1 MLGQGMTLQQVA
13 DELEVHLNSVEHW
26 KRCWIELGLVGLYEG
41 HHSGRP
47 PALSHKDETALRKMA
62 EKEGG
67 SSRLLSKRLHQ
78 FLRWRGKDVIWSVS
92 DNPRKNTL
100 DYLCVQA
107 QKAEF
112 LSEAARGFERADIF
126 VWVDFGIFHLPGMTE
141 EIIVDFMRRAKHET
155 MITIPGCWDR
165 SYEYNDDHPC
175 WRFCGGVMI
184 VPRQFIFEFETAWK
198 MEYMR
203 WINETDRLS
212 WEVNCLARMEMR
224 GACLLN
230 CTSCAFGLWQGRL
243 AAISPRIFSVI
254 FPSLQ

>member
-1 MLGQGMTLQQVA
+1 MIALVTGFVPLPNHPRSEAEYRKLGERLRDLPFTKREATCLMV
-13 DELEVHLNSVEHW
+13 EMRLEH
-26 KRCWIELGLVGLYEG
+26 CW
-41 HHSGRP
+41 
-47 PALSHKDETALRKMA
+47 
-62 EKEGG
+62 
-67 SSRLLSKRLHQ
+67 LHQ
-78 FLRWRGKDVIWSVS
+78 FLKWRGGEITWSVS

-112 LSEAARGFERADIF
+112 LSEAARGFERADVF

-141 EIIVDFMRRAKHET
+141 EIIVDFARRAKHET

-184 VPRQFIFEFETAWK
+184 VPRQFIFEFEVAWK

-203 WINETDRLS
+203 WINETNRLS
-212 WEVNCLARMEMR
+212 WEVNTLARMEQR
-224 GACLLN
+224 GYCLLN
-230 CTSCAFGLWQGRL
+230 WFKADHNVTMFTNYRGRFHETEN
-243 AAISPRIFSVI
+243 RDGVRTH
-254 FPSLQ
+254 